1 MFTLNHTTL
10 QSAVL
15 EPSLNVNQTRGSKA
29 VIFYYKKREKYGFW
43 LQRLADWW
51 ERILGSLK
59 HVYIALRDKKSV
71 CVLLVTSSIILY
83 LVPGD

>member
-1 MFTLNHTTL
+1 MKHVTITCLHLTIRLCRVPFTL
-10 QSAVL
+10 
-15 EPSLNVNQTRGSKA
+15 GSEA
-29 VIFYYKKREKYGFW
+29 VIFYYKKREKSGFW

-59 HVYIALRDKKSV
+59 RVYIALRDKKPV
-71 CVLLVTSSIILY
+71 CVLFVTSSIILY